1 MAGAPASILTVSAA
15 ERSLAF
21 WSRVAICHGIKP
33 LSHPAVRQPRSS
45 DKMDLIPSGADGRA
59 SLFRRPLSRSRG
71 PITHRRPCM
80 TGPRG
85 YLLNTA
91 RRCACKPTDA
101 PDWSIGCEPPQGGV
115 RQKRDCMRPKKTI
128 LCVDDNEQ
136 VLSVR
141 TFLLETRGY
150 RIIAVNTA
158 QEALEVLER
167 SLPGTLDLIL
177 CDLLMPQMDGNEL
190 VRRAKQLHQGL
201 PAMIVSGTV
210 NAFDRAL
217 HADVFLPK
225 GASSPAEMIERIRV
239 LVARKRGPKKAAA
252 AASTQPADIS
262 SFAHATAS

>member
-1 MAGAPASILTVSAA
+1 
-15 ERSLAF
+15 
-21 WSRVAICHGIKP
+21 
-33 LSHPAVRQPRSS
+33 
-45 DKMDLIPSGADGRA
+45 
-59 SLFRRPLSRSRG
+59 
-71 PITHRRPCM
+71 
-80 TGPRG
+80 
-85 YLLNTA
+85 
-91 RRCACKPTDA
+91 
-101 PDWSIGCEPPQGGV
+101 
-115 RQKRDCMRPKKTI
+115 MRPKKTI

-141 TFLLETRGY
+141 CFLLETRGY
-150 RIIAVNTA
+150 RIIAAQTP

-167 SLPGTLDLIL
+167 SAPGTLDLVL

-190 VRRAKQLHQGL
+190 VRRAKQLHPGL

-239 LVARKRGPKKAAA
+239 LVARKRGPKKAIPAPSAQAA
-252 AASTQPADIS
+252 DLG